1 VKAAQEL
8 LEEFC
13 SVGRGQFKKSKFG
26 RQNTNPSSNNNPGGG
41 GGGGSS
47 SSTKDLPPLAAA
59 DRIEH
64 QRRKVKLLSMLD
76 EACNLSLS
84 LSLSLPLPP
93 SRVKT
98 FFFSGFVYLSTYIND
113 FPNHTDKQ
121 KIPASFSTIL

>member
-1 VKAAQEL
+1 VGQNHHQVHAGFGSSLGVVNVLRNSKYVKAAQEL

-84 LSLSLPLPP
+84 LSPSLP
-93 SRVKT
+93 
-98 FFFSGFVYLSTYIND
+98 
-113 FPNHTDKQ
+113 Q
-121 KIPASFSTIL
+121 E